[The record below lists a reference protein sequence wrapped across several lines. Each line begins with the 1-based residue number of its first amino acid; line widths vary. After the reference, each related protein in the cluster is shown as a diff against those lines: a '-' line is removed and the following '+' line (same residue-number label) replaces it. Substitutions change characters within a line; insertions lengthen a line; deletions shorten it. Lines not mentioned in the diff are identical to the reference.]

1 MKKLLGLF
9 LTMAMVVSLTACG
22 KKQAENDGES
32 LPAEGSTT
40 EDASYDESATDYGV
54 GVTMAEIKEA
64 LVSSFGED
72 YWPNTEI
79 PEDMLKDIYGVSA
92 DMYEEYF
99 GEIPMISTNVDTVLI
114 VKAKEGQMEAVEDA
128 LNTYR
133 DAMVSDTMQY
143 PMNVGKI
150 QASRI
155 ESFGQYVCFVQLGA
169 DTMDALENGDDAV
182 IEQCQQ
188 ANEQALEVI
197 QNTLAKNQ

>member
-1 MKKLLGLF
+1 MKKILALF
-9 LTMAMVVSLTACG
+9 LTMAMVVSLTACS
-22 KKQAENDGES
+22 KKQENSGES
-32 LPAEGSTT
+32 LPEEGSAS
-40 EDASYDESATDYGV
+40 EDASFDESATDYGA
-54 GVTMAEIKEA
+54 GVTMAELKEA
-64 LVSSFGED
+64 LVNSLGED
-72 YWPNTEI
+72 YWPDTEI
-79 PEDMLKDIYGVSA
+79 PEDMLKDIYGIST
-92 DMYEEYF
+92 DMYEEYY
-99 GEIPMISTNVDTVLI
+99 GETPMISTNVDTVLI
-114 VKAKEGQMEAVEDA
+114 VKAKEGQVEAVEDA

-133 DAMVSDTMQY
+133 DAMVSDTLQY

-169 DTMDALENGDDAV
+169 DTMEALDHGDDAV